1 MRGIDKIF
9 APLVGLPLVA
19 HSVIAFNA
27 SERVNEIVVV
37 LSPRNLDNGRILVE
51 DSEWSKVTGVCP
63 GGERRQDSVRAGL
76 DHLPEVEW
84 VVVHDGARPLV
95 DVDMIDRGLDA
106 AQDTGAAVAA
116 VPVNDTI
123 KSAGPDRVVT
133 RTLPRSELWAAQ
145 TPQVF
150 RRSVLA
156 EAHDRVTE
164 NVTDDAAMVE
174 KLGCSVKLFTGSYEN
189 IKVTTPEDLAVA
201 ETLLRSRL
209 GDIRE

>member
-19 HSVIAFNA
+19 RSVIGFNA
-27 SERVNEIVVV
+27 SERVHEIVLV
-37 LSPRNLDNGRILVE
+37 LSPRNLDKGRSLVE
-51 DSEWSKVTGVCP
+51 LSDWSKITDVCA
-63 GGERRQDSVRAGL
+63 GGERRQDSVWAGL
-76 DHLPEVEW
+76 ERLPEVEW

-106 AQDTGAAVAA
+106 AQDTGASVAA

-123 KSAGPDRVVT
+123 KSAGPDRVVS

-156 EAHDRVTE
+156 EAHERVTE
-164 NVTDDAAMVE
+164 DVTDDAAMVE
-174 KLGCSVKLFTGSYEN
+174 KLGGAVKLFTGSYEN

-201 ETLLRSRL
+201 ETLIRSRL
-209 GDIRE
+209 GETRE